1 MKKYRS
7 HKIVEAAPIVAAEF
21 QADGS
26 GKVYTANDGSPDNRT
41 LWIVPA
47 GFKRPNTEPRMCVD
61 GGDYLVRY
69 DDGYLSWSPRDKF
82 EAGYT
87 EIA

>member
-7 HKIVEAAPIVAAEF
+7 HKIVEAAVIVGASAGENF
-21 QADGS
+21 VRVKGEGGSEKITVPDGFF
-26 GKVYTANDGSPDNRT
+26 AR
-41 LWIVPA
+41 
-47 GFKRPNTEPRMCVD
+47 GFPEA
-61 GGDYLVRY
+61 GDYLVRY
-69 DDGYLSWSPRDKF
+69 EPDGYLSWSPRDKF